1 MSHEH
6 PLKEYLNIL
15 WLRPENALWSA
26 YQEYALRMAPFKL
39 ISPAVDIGGGSGLP
53 CFVMM
58 GGKISP
64 EYDFFSNV
72 DGLGSFFEG
81 KDIYDSFSQKGSSSL
96 IFKKPKFVFD
106 ISFDHKE
113 NLLKQAEFLGI
124 YKKTITADGNARWP
138 LEDNS
143 MESAFSNILYW
154 LKDRHH
160 SFKELRRI
168 LKPGGRAF
176 LFLQTKNFTKFCKSY
191 HPEDYPTYEKTL
203 RILNRSRVE
212 SHLWQ
217 SDLEEIR
224 QLAKEYGFS
233 VLHHRYC
240 YSQFFLSMW
249 DIGLRPLSPVLI
261 DMANSF
267 NAGQRKK
274 YKKQWVEIL
283 YEILRPIY
291 DEETKNSPKNGGYI
305 LVILEKN

>member
-1 MSHEH
+1 MSHD

-26 YQEYALRMAPFKL
+26 YQEHALRTAPHKL

-53 CFVMM
+53 CFTMM

-72 DGLGSFFEG
+72 GGLESFFKG
-81 KDIYDSFSQKGSSSL
+81 KDIYDSFSHEGNKSLVLQK
-96 IFKKPKFVFD
+96 PNFVFD
-106 ISFDHKE
+106 VSFDHKE

-124 YKKTITADGNARWP
+124 YKKTITADGNKKWP
-138 LEDNS
+138 IEDAS
-143 MESAFSNILYW
+143 MQSAFSNILYW
-154 LKDRHH
+154 LQDHHH

-168 LKPGGRAF
+168 LKVGGKAF

-191 HPEDYPTYEKTL
+191 HPQDYPIYEKTL

-217 SDLEEIR
+217 TDLEEIR
-224 QLAKEYGFS
+224 QMAKAHGFK

-240 YSQFFLSMW
+240 YSQFFLNMW

-267 NAGQRKK
+267 DAKQRKK
-274 YKKQWVEIL
+274 YKEWWVNIL

-291 DEETKNSPKNGGYI
+291 DEETKKPLKEGGYM
-305 LVILEKN
+305 LVVLEKR